1 MQNLGREN
9 LKWGAVV
16 GEMEI
21 GVRMEARG
29 NFKYTRMKRYLCI
42 SWNIPLS
49 VFQVKQFFVCD
60 VLVRVKMSLG
70 KVRKCFFSITKVLSC
85 FKFVC
90 IMTSCSVVTTAM
102 LCVDLNWVFLNY
114 IFSFI
119 QKKKTPG
126 PRSCRY
132 ATLENLIDKKFK

>member
-1 MQNLGREN
+1 
-9 LKWGAVV
+9 
-16 GEMEI
+16 MEI

-49 VFQVKQFFVCD
+49 VFQVKPFFVCD

-70 KVRKCFFSITKVLSC
+70 KVRKCCFSLTKVLF

-90 IMTSCSVVTTAM
+90 IMTSCSVVTKAM
-102 LCVDLNWVFLNY
+102 LCVDLN
-114 IFSFI
+114 
-119 QKKKTPG
+119 
-126 PRSCRY
+126 
-132 ATLENLIDKKFK
+132 